1 VALPAVLES
10 IAGAQE
16 LYDWFTY
23 WPDFHDAVVTK
34 LHVEIGAPSS
44 LVIHTWEMTNRVDP
58 QGYYELT
65 KHVVVEFVLDGVST
79 VALQDLRPNSI
90 LMDLVIEGVE
100 SGFRLI
106 LSSSYG
112 LSGTI
117 EAQGVSIHLTPGP
130 PALSS

>member
-1 VALPAVLES
+1 LPAVVES
-10 IAGAQE
+10 VAGAQE
-16 LYDWFTY
+16 LWDWFTY
-23 WPDFHDAVVTK
+23 WPDFHDAVVMK
-34 LHVEIGAPSS
+34 LCVEIGAPSS

-65 KHVVVEFVLDGVST
+65 KHVVVEFVFDGVST
-79 VALQDLRPNSI
+79 VALQDLWPHSI
-90 LMDLVIEGVE
+90 LMDLVIERAE

-117 EAQGVSIHLTPGP
+117 EAQSVSIHLTPGP
-130 PALSS
+130 PPLSS